1 MAQVVV
7 RVNDRPYTMECGPG
21 EEDHLMELAQL
32 LDSEV
37 SRLKRQVGQVG
48 DIRLLLMAGLTI
60 ADKLSE
66 ALRHIEALQDEV
78 EGLRDSRMASV
89 ERNRLLEE
97 QLAERLMRAA
107 ERMEDL
113 SQEFAGGS
121 EPQD

>member
-21 EEDHLMELAQL
+21 EEEHLMELAQL
-32 LDSEV
+32 VDSEV
-37 SRLKRQVGQVG
+37 GKLKRQVGQVG

-66 ALRHIEALQDEV
+66 ALRYLEALQDEV
-78 EGLRDSRMASV
+78 GGLRDSRVAAI
-89 ERNRLLEE
+89 ERNRLLED
-97 QLAERLMRAA
+97 QLTDRLLTAA

-113 SQEFAGGS
+113 SQEYGGRDGPS
-121 EPQD
+121 L

>member
-21 EEDHLMELAQL
+21 EEEHLMELAQL

-37 SRLKRQVGQVG
+37 GRLKRQVGQVG

-66 ALRHIEALQDEV
+66 ALRHIEALQDEIG
-78 EGLRDSRMASV
+78 GLRDSRMANL

-97 QLAERLMRAA
+97 QLAERLLKAA
-107 ERMEDL
+107 GRMEDL
-113 SQEFAGGS
+113 SQEYNAGN
-121 EPQD
+121 EPTL

>member
-21 EEDHLMELAQL
+21 QEQHLLELAQL

-60 ADKLSE
+60 ADKLAD
-66 ALRHIEALQDEV
+66 ALRHIEALEDEIG
-78 EGLRDSRMASV
+78 GLRDARMAAI
-89 ERNRLLEE
+89 ERNR
-97 QLAERLMRAA
+97 QQDDRVAERLNSAA
-107 ERMEDL
+107 ARLEDL
-113 SQEFAGGS
+113 SRELGGPA
-121 EPQD
+121 E